1 MQAQIQGSYDP
12 EIGFTVSFTHVEES
26 AYFDCRV
33 PDNEDI
39 FVQFHVIVN
48 ENCESN
54 NCSSNETSFSSNPS
68 TIDVSTTVSPET
80 VQLELLERLE
90 KFLSGD
96 GVTNKN
102 SKGVCFRKEAD
113 LLVAAAFSF
122 SLLCFGF
129 SSVWVPLLLSITF

>member
-1 MQAQIQGSYDP
+1 MAEDS
-12 EIGFTVSFTHVEES
+12 GF
-26 AYFDCRV
+26 YDCRV
-33 PDNEDI
+33 QENEDI
-39 FVQFHVIVN
+39 YVQFHVLLN

-54 NCSSNETSFSSNPS
+54 NCSNETSFSSNPS

-102 SKGVCFRKEAD
+102 SKGVC
-113 LLVAAAFSF
+113 
-122 SLLCFGF
+122 
-129 SSVWVPLLLSITF
+129 